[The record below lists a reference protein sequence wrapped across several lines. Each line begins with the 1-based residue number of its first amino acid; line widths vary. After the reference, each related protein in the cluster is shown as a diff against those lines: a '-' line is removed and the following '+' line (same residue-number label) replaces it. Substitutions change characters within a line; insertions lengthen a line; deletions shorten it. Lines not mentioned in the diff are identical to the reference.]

1 MYECE
6 RERNENAVCYE
17 SEDTAF
23 LHFLYICLGLGT
35 LEFGAK
41 LLFPMFI
48 KNMAVAVIGF
58 EVLLREQKA
67 TELKLTQGPL

>member
-23 LHFLYICLGLGT
+23 LNICLELGT

-48 KNMAVAVIGF
+48 KNMAVAVIGI

-67 TELKLTQGPL
+67 T